1 MLGNGFDLYHNL
13 LTHYDD
19 FMTIGGY
26 LCDKYSIICYNDLD
40 KIKVKSD
47 KFIYDFKELL

>member
-1 MLGNGFDLYHNL
+1 MTCYMAGFEGTVQPSSEIQENKWLN
-13 LTHYDD
+13 
-19 FMTIGGY
+19 
-26 LCDKYSIICYNDLD
+26 YNDLD

>member
-1 MLGNGFDLYHNL
+1 MITLRKCN
-13 LTHYDD
+13 
-19 FMTIGGY
+19 
-26 LCDKYSIICYNDLD
+26 YNDLD